1 VAKKLALEP
10 VFEVG
15 LVARRRNFFESAS
28 YGIALSKDWSAP
40 RQLGVL
46 LLELAQ
52 PLHLRDLLCFLCPT
66 GPSMQ
71 PCPVL
76 YPSICCSSSIGTI
89 QR

>member
-28 YGIALSKDWSAP
+28 YGITLSKDWSAP

-52 PLHLRDLLCFLCPT
+52 PLHLPRP
-66 GPSMQ
+66 
-71 PCPVL
+71 PVL
-76 YPSICCSSSIGTI
+76 LVPHRSVDATLSCALPLDMLLVE
-89 QR
+89 